1 MDKILELLNRQSQ
14 DSKEEFARL
23 DQAAE
28 AIAQAAEAAA
38 QVSEAAAQAAEHIAQ
53 NNKEMWLAV
62 IEFLKGALGHHSAAD
77 LKVLN
82 KADDSQKS
90 KYQYF
95 EEELDVVFLAL
106 DRSNRSCKFVK
117 VSEAEW
123 LDADDMDA
131 APSFY
136 SGQIYHGQIWDP
148 EFEAGSNIYSQ
159 SLDSQEPL
167 HVWAKVKR
175 TVSTNSLFYVIG
187 SHK

>member
-1 MDKILELLNRQSQ
+1 
-14 DSKEEFARL
+14 
-23 DQAAE
+23 
-28 AIAQAAEAAA
+28 
-38 QVSEAAAQAAEHIAQ
+38 
-53 NNKEMWLAV
+53 MWLAV
-62 IEFLKGALGHHSAAD
+62 IEFLKGALGHQSAAD
-77 LKVLN
+77 LKVLK
-82 KADDSQKS
+82 KAENSQS
-90 KYQYF
+90 KYQFF
-95 EEELDVVFLAL
+95 EEELDVVFLAV

-123 LDADDMDA
+123 LDADDIDA

-136 SGQIYHGQIWDP
+136 SGPVYSGQIWDP